1 MAQVKPHTTAQY
13 SYAQSR
19 FKNVPEL
26 PMRAICVAP
35 SGGGKTTLMVS
46 LILDIYRG
54 CWARIHVYSPTALL
68 DDSWKAVDKYVKEV
82 LQQEEPCL
90 HDEFDEEAIHAF
102 IRRQHRI
109 TQMCKEQGRKRLYG
123 SLLIVDDF
131 ADNARVMRSSTSLA
145 ELFVRGR
152 HAGISTL
159 VSIQK
164 YRVLNPILRV
174 NATSLF
180 VFRLR
185 SKAELDALVE
195 ENSAIWGPKI
205 TEQIFI
211 RATSEPYSFLWLNLT
226 AKQPDDVFWHRF
238 EARILPR
245 SARG

>member
-1 MAQVKPHTTAQY
+1 
-13 SYAQSR
+13 
-19 FKNVPEL
+19 
-26 PMRAICVAP
+26 
-35 SGGGKTTLMVS
+35 MVS
-46 LILDIYRG
+46 MILDIYRR

-82 LQQEEPCL
+82 LQQEPCL

-131 ADNARVMRSSTSLA
+131 ADNPRVMRSSTSLA

-152 HAGISTL
+152 RAGISTL

-180 VFRLR
+180 VFRF
-185 SKAELDALVE
+185 A
-195 ENSAIWGPKI
+195 
-205 TEQIFI
+205 Q
-211 RATSEPYSFLWLNLT
+211 
-226 AKQPDDVFWHRF
+226 
-238 EARILPR
+238 
-245 SARG
+245 

>member
-1 MAQVKPHTTAQY
+1 
-13 SYAQSR
+13 
-19 FKNVPEL
+19 
-26 PMRAICVAP
+26 MRAICVAP

-82 LQQEEPCL
+82 LHQEEPCL
-90 HDEFDEEAIHAF
+90 HDDFDEEAIHAF